1 MKKHMCWK
9 LEIRIMFRKL
19 RLPKFKKLSSTSN
32 FSTALCLLL
41 ISLFIIPGLLH
52 AQSDSVYYPG
62 RTGEWESR
70 RPADVGIN
78 ADSLQKVVDFAMAN
92 EYSGPRDLRIAIS
105 SSFEPDNTIVGPT
118 KERGGP
124 AGMVIKNGY
133 IVTEWGDTK
142 RVDMT
147 FSVTKSYLSTIAGL
161 ALDAGLI
168 ADVHDKVGN
177 YVWDGTFASEHN
189 AKITWHHL
197 LNQSSDWSGTLWDKP
212 DWAGCPPRGR
222 TPQELDGRELK
233 EPGTSFKYNDVRVN
247 VLAYSLLQ
255 VWRRPLP
262 VILREKI
269 MDPIGASSTWRWHGY
284 ENSWVTIDGLKMQS
298 VSGGGHRG
306 GGMFISTRDLA
317 RFGYLFLRNGKWKDK
332 QLISEKWIQM
342 LRVPS
347 EAKFNYGYMWWLNNE
362 SIFSAVGFG
371 GNYLVVDK
379 EHDLVIVARWLD
391 SSKSNDLLVMLLES
405 VESN

>member
-1 MKKHMCWK
+1 
-9 LEIRIMFRKL
+9 MFRETQ
-19 RLPKFKKLSSTSN
+19 STQLETRRPRCR
-32 FSTALCLLL
+32 FSRAACLLL
-41 ISLFIIPGLLH
+41 LSLVLFPRPLH

-70 RPADVGIN
+70 RPEEVGIN
-78 ADSLQKVVDFAMAN
+78 PDALQEAVDFAIAN
-92 EYSGPRDLRIAIS
+92 EFGGPKDLKVAIQR
-105 SSFEPDNTIVGPT
+105 SFEHDNTIVGPT
-118 KERGGP
+118 KDRGGP
-124 AGMVIKNGY
+124 AGIIIKDGY
-133 IVTEWGDTK
+133 IVAEWGDTK

-168 ADVHDKVGN
+168 ADVHDKVGD
-177 YVWDGTFASEHN
+177 YVCDGTFASEHN
-189 AKITWHHL
+189 SKITWHHL
-197 LNQSSDWSGTLWDKP
+197 LNQSSDWSGTLWDRP
-212 DWAGCPPRGR
+212 DWADRPPRGSTR
-222 TPQELDGRELK
+222 EELKNRELK

-262 VILREKI
+262 VVLKEKI

-284 ENSWVTIDGLKMQS
+284 ENSWVDVDGLKMQS

-306 GGMFISTRDLA
+306 GGMFINTRDQA
-317 RFGYLFLRNGKWKDK
+317 RFGYLFLRNGKWKDR
-332 QLISEKWIQM
+332 QLISEEWIRM
-342 LRVPS
+342 ARVPS

-371 GNYLVVDK
+371 GNYIVVDT
-379 EHDLVIVARWLD
+379 EHDLVVVARWLE
-391 SSKSNDLLVMLLES
+391 SSVSSEVLEM
-405 VESN
+405 VLKAMESS